1 MLVIR
6 LTRHGAKKT
15 PFYHVTVADRAA
27 KRDGR
32 FVERVGFY
40 NPVSKGNAESLRL
53 NLERIDHWIGVGAR
67 PSETVARLISK
78 ARKAAAAEVP
88 AAESA

>member
-1 MLVIR
+1 M
-6 LTRHGAKKT
+6 
-15 PFYHVTVADRAA
+15 ADRAA

-53 NLERIDHWIGVGAR
+53 NLERIDHWIAVGAQ

-78 ARKAAAAEVP
+78 ARKAAAAEAP
-88 AAESA
+88 AAAAAESA